1 MPASA
6 LANWIVS
13 VPPSIARAYQDL
25 YAACIEGK
33 LEPQNSDLVKIERDI
48 HRTFPVFG
56 TCPAGY
62 EDASSE
68 SEESEIC
75 QGLTDCVEDSNC
87 ALLRRLLHA
96 VCCYAPYVQG
106 MNYIA
111 AKLLLHSS
119 SDVLTVN
126 DRLETSFVLFM
137 FLYKE
142 CGVSGVFTGHGGS
155 LRQNI
160 AIFEHHIRRHL
171 NDLWHYFQHVE
182 FACTSF
188 AMEWLVTLFITT
200 HPQSVSSYAVSQL
213 LAGDRAAVYRI
224 GVAALKH
231 HEKTLLRKSLDELQ
245 IGFRALMRT
254 SQAPEVIRLAQLLVM
269 DCDTNVRYIVH
280 RKTSADRDALTPHA
294 RCTVM

>member
-1 MPASA
+1 MPESSK
-6 LANWIVS
+6 WIVS

-25 YAACIEGK
+25 YAAATQGK
-33 LEPQNSDLVKIERDI
+33 LEPQNGDLVKIEKDI
-48 HRTFPVFG
+48 HRTFPAFDTRLSSDCENSMNRSG
-56 TCPAGY
+56 
-62 EDASSE
+62 EDDE
-68 SEESEIC
+68 VC
-75 QGLTDCVEDSNC
+75 QGVTDFIEDSNC
-87 ALLRRLLHA
+87 VLLRQLLHA

-119 SDVLTVN
+119 DVSTATN
-126 DRLETSFVLFM
+126 RLETSFILFM

-213 LAGDRAAVYRI
+213 FAGDSAAVYRVGI
-224 GVAALKH
+224 AALKH

-245 IGFRALMRT
+245 MGFRALMRT
-254 SQAPEVIRLAQLLVM
+254 SHAPEVIRLAQLLVM
-269 DCDTNVRYIVH
+269 DCDTNVKYIIH